1 MLRFPA
7 YSSMKI
13 RNKLLLAYIG
23 LLIPMFV
30 VGGLGTIHLA
40 RKTIRANIEADLQQA
55 TETIVNL
62 VETTATA
69 AIKNHLKAV
78 ADYNLQIT
86 ELFYRQALAGQ
97 MSMDEAR
104 GQIRHQLLAQ
114 VIGET
119 GYIYCVDSMGIAV
132 VHPNSKVEGND
143 FSHFP
148 FVYEQTRRKEGYIE
162 YDWRNPGE
170 SGTRAKALY
179 MVYFEP
185 FDWIISVSTYRDEF
199 KSLLPME
206 DIRNNVRSFQFGPSG
221 YVFVAD
227 RSGRAIIHPQ
237 IEGANV
243 FDLADTDTR
252 FFEAMRNQNVGR
264 LTYNWRNPGE
274 AEPREKVVFFGSIP
288 EFDWIVGSS
297 GYLDEIYAPIK
308 RIRNIIL
315 FFIAGAVFLCVV
327 LTLWVAARITH
338 PVRDL
343 MATVA
348 RGREGDYD
356 TRAFPQGN
364 DEIGHLG
371 EMFNA
376 FMSRLQTYHRDLKAE
391 IEEHRRTEAY
401 LQQSRLKFQGIFNQT
416 FQLIGVLDP
425 DGTVSEVNQT
435 ALDFAGVPERD
446 VVGRPFWE
454 TPYWTHDP
462 KAGGRLRDA
471 IQRAARGEFCRFE
484 TTQVDRDGRRR
495 HVDFSLKPVRDP
507 EGHVVM
513 LIPEGRDITERKE
526 AEDILRVSEEKYRQ
540 VVENAHDAIIVSQA
554 RGIRYANRS
563 AETLFGYSQA
573 ELLKCHFEQLIHAD
587 DRSLAVSRH
596 KRRLAG
602 DVVPNNCSIRVIDK
616 AGEVKWIELNA
627 VRIEWEGRPALI
639 SFSRDITSQK
649 RLESQLLQSQKMEA
663 VGTLAGGIAHDFNNS
678 LQAIS
683 GFTQLLLMDESKPLQ
698 DREML
703 ATIQKAARHAEEL
716 TRQLLTFSHKIESK
730 PVPLNLNVEIRE
742 TCRLLERTLPKM
754 IRIETRLKEDLSIVR
769 VDKVQLEQ
777 VIMNLGINAG
787 HAMPDGG
794 RLTIETDDV
803 VLTKPFPLGDH
814 DTGAG
819 RYVLL
824 TVTDTGIGMDDQTQQ
839 YIFDPFFTTRET
851 GSGTGLGLAMV
862 YGIVTGHGGWI
873 TCESALGKGTTF
885 RIYFPAAGLVQ
896 IDHAVDVPEIAGVGG
911 AETIL
916 IVDDE
921 PVVRSLGRRLLERFG
936 YTVLE
941 AASGEEG
948 LEIYHRLGS
957 EIALVILDLNMPGM
971 GGANCLTHLMAK
983 DKSVRV
989 IIASGYSPDAG
1000 VAASL
1005 KQGARGFVAKPYQL
1019 EDMLNLIRE
1028 VLDQSEF
1035 SPST

>member
-1 MLRFPA
+1 MLEFPA
-7 YSSMKI
+7 YRSMKI
-13 RNKLLLAYIG
+13 RTKLLLAYIG
-23 LLIPMFV
+23 LLMPMLV
-30 VGGLGTIHLA
+30 AGGLGTIHLA
-40 RKTIRANIEADLQQA
+40 RQTIRANIESDLQQA
-55 TETIVNL
+55 TDTIVNL
-62 VETTATA
+62 VETTATT

-86 ELFYRQALAGQ
+86 ELLYRQALAGQ
-97 MSMDEAR
+97 MSLDEAR
-104 GQIRHQLLAQ
+104 HQIRRQLMAQ

-119 GYIYCVDSMGIAV
+119 GYIYCIDSMGIAV
-132 VHPNSKVEGND
+132 VHPNSRVEGND

-170 SGTRAKALY
+170 SGARAKALY

-206 DIRNNVRSFQFGPSG
+206 DIRKSVRSFQFGPSG

-227 RSGRAIIHPQ
+227 RSGRAVIHPQ

-243 FDLADTDTR
+243 FDLPDTDTR
-252 FFEAMRNQNVGR
+252 FFEAMRDQNVGR

-274 AEPREKVVFFGSIP
+274 SAHREKVVFFGSIP

-297 GYLDEIYAPIK
+297 GYLDEIYAPV
-308 RIRNIIL
+308 RHIRNIIL
-315 FFIAGAVFLCVV
+315 FFIGGAVFLCVV

-338 PVRDL
+338 PLSDL
-343 MATVA
+343 METVS
-348 RGREGDYD
+348 RGRKGDYD
-356 TRAFPQGN
+356 TRVRPHGN

-371 EMFNA
+371 EMFND
-376 FMSRLQTYHRDLKAE
+376 FMGRLQTYHRDLKAE
-391 IEEHRRTEAY
+391 IEEHRKTEAY
-401 LQQSRLKFQGIFNQT
+401 LQQSRLKFQAIFNQT
-416 FQLIGVLDP
+416 FQMIGVLDP
-425 DGTVSEVNQT
+425 DGTVNEVNQT
-435 ALDFAGVPERD
+435 ALDFAGSQEQD
-446 VVGRPFWE
+446 IVGRPFWE
-454 TPYWTHDP
+454 APFWTHDP
-462 KAGGRLRDA
+462 EVGGRLRDA
-471 IQRAARGEFCRFE
+471 VQSAARGEFCRFE
-484 TTQVDRDGRRR
+484 TTHINREGHRR
-495 HVDFSLKPVRDP
+495 HVDFSLKPVRDS
-507 EGHVVM
+507 EGKVIM

-526 AEDILRVSEEKYRQ
+526 AEDVLRISEEKYRQ
-540 VVENAHDAIIVSQA
+540 VVENAHDAIIVSQE

-563 AETLFGYSQA
+563 AEKLFGYSQA
-573 ELLKCHFEQLIHAD
+573 ELAKCQFEQLFHVD
-587 DRSLAVSRH
+587 DRSRVLSRH

-602 DVVPNNCSIRVIDK
+602 EAVPNNYSIRVIDK

-627 VRIEWEGRPALI
+627 VRIEWEGRPAVI

-716 TRQLLTFSHKIESK
+716 TRQLLTFSRKIESK

-754 IRIETRLKEDLSIVR
+754 IQIETRLNEDLSIVE

-803 VLTKPFPLGDH
+803 VLTKPSPRRDR
-814 DTGAG
+814 DTAPG

-824 TVTDTGIGMDDQTQQ
+824 TIRDTGIGMDDQTRQ

-873 TCESALGKGTTF
+873 TCESAPGKGTTF

-896 IDHAVDVPEIAGVGG
+896 IDRTVDVPKIAGVGG
-911 AETIL
+911 SETIL

-921 PVVRSLGRRLLERFG
+921 PVVRRLGRRLLERFG

-948 LEIYHRLGS
+948 LEIYHRRGS

-971 GGANCLTHLMAK
+971 GGANCLAHLMAE
-983 DKSVRV
+983 DKRVRV
-989 IIASGYSPDAG
+989 IIASGYSPDAN
-1000 VAASL
+1000 VTASL
-1005 KQGARGFVAKPYQL
+1005 KQGARGFVTKPYQL

-1035 SPST
+1035 SPRQ